1 MDNPVD
7 GDGGHRSP
15 GYRPTLL
22 DSQSLVSSLFRQAS
36 ERLRERGGAAQT
48 HSRQDGAVDQWT
60 EMRRGR
66 LTLLERIAALFK
78 TSSYAAA
85 LAASPVDSRAMYRE
99 YQPQPASWIKS
110 V

>member
-36 ERLRERGGAAQT
+36 ERLRERAGALRQT
-48 HSRQDGAVDQWT
+48 LAKTALLTSGPKCGVD
-60 EMRRGR
+60 
-66 LTLLERIAALFK
+66 
-78 TSSYAAA
+78 
-85 LAASPVDSRAMYRE
+85 V
-99 YQPQPASWIKS
+99 
-110 V
+110 

>member
-48 HSRQDGAVDQWT
+48 DSRQDAAVDQWT
-60 EMRRGR
+60 KMRRRR
-66 LTLLERIAALFK
+66 LTLGTDRRFVQDFLVCGCSGGLTRGLPRDVSGVSAS
-78 TSSYAAA
+78 TS
-85 LAASPVDSRAMYRE
+85 LMD
-99 YQPQPASWIKS
+99 
-110 V
+110 